1 MNKHSILQYLS
12 VLMFFFVS
20 CTYEIVDIYDSN
32 EDSSEDLNSEL
43 TTIKVSISDE
53 PSTKTYMSDDTGEN
67 GSRVKIFWSKSD
79 YITVK
84 SGDDSYIFQF
94 KEYDESMSYA
104 DFMTIYDLPELE
116 SNTTLTA
123 EYPHTGKPDLSKQ
136 YGTLQYLYLYHYMT
150 AEYHV
155 DTDNCSWEDVSFT
168 FKTQTPI
175 LKLTLRNDAFK
186 GQIVKNVQF
195 SIGNNIITS
204 SLGTFTGSDDNGEF
218 TAYFAID
225 PQKINANASITAVCN
240 DTVYEANISAVTSLV
255 AGNLYRINKTMN
267 ISEVFMRYSEDKAII
282 TVYDGASPSVVSSYT
297 QKALND
303 GYVNLSLEG
312 TVSDSVKDA
321 VNSVLLDTQVNTIL
335 NIAGKDTY
343 YVCDEE
349 GFLRW
354 GQAAEN
360 DIWISCS
367 LINDINLTRDWEFCV
382 GTSSS
387 GYAGTFDGNNHEISG
402 LIINQE
408 SQSKPLALISYS
420 SGLVKNLVLRGGK
433 CKNTETNSLYSAL
446 LVGINNGVVENIT
459 LGKYIHDDYVS
470 FNLKSPSSSY
480 VGGIVGC
487 NQGLVKDCV
496 NKIPINI
503 SIPEDLSIYAG
514 SIVGLSVK
522 NIIQSINYGDI
533 TVEGGSNLYIG
544 GVVGRCIDTRFNSG
558 NVFLCG
564 SIGKIYINR
573 NYGKGGVI
581 GESFGTTCVFAG
593 CYTMYG
599 DVVGVKTFGYGN
611 VDHSYTS
618 DYELHSQLYGFY
630 GIYEEVICFKCD
642 EMNTAVEKYNC
653 EYIDKKWER
662 YDDYSYPRL
671 VKK

>member
-1 MNKHSILQYLS
+1 MKQYILPVILALFALCS
-12 VLMFFFVS
+12 VS
-20 CTYEIVDIYDSN
+20 CTYEIVDIDIPDENVNIKETVIRASISG
-32 EDSSEDLNSEL
+32 ETPTK
-43 TTIKVSISDE
+43 TTI
-53 PSTKTYMSDDTGEN
+53 SDDTGEN
-67 GSRVKIFWSKSD
+67 GSRVKISWSKSD
-79 YITVK
+79 YINVK
-84 SGDDSYIFQF
+84 YGDGSYHFQF

-116 SNTTLTA
+116 SNTTITA

-136 YGTLQYLYLYHYMT
+136 YGTLQHLYLYHYMT
-150 AEYHV
+150 ADYHV
-155 DTDNCSWEDVSFT
+155 DTDNCSWEDVSFA

-186 GQIVKNVQF
+186 GQSVKNLQF
-195 SIGNNIITS
+195 SIGNNLIVTALID
-204 SLGTFTGSDDNGEF
+204 FKGSDDNGEF

-225 PQKINANASITAVCN
+225 PQEINANASITAVCN
-240 DTVYEANISAVTSLV
+240 DTGYEANISAVTNLV

-267 ISEVFMRYSEDKAII
+267 ISEVVMIYSDDKAII
-282 TVYDGASPSVVSSYT
+282 SVYNGASPFIVSSYT

-312 TVSDSVKDA
+312 AVSDSVKDA
-321 VNSVLLDTQVNTIL
+321 VNSVLLDAQTNTIL

-367 LINDINLTRDWEFCV
+367 LINDINLTRDWEYCI
-382 GTSSS
+382 GSSSS
-387 GYAGTFDGNNHEISG
+387 GYVGTFNGNNHEISG
-402 LIINQE
+402 LIINQD
-408 SQSKPLALISYS
+408 SQSKPLALISHS
-420 SGLVKNLVLRGGK
+420 SGLVKNLVLRGGR
-433 CKNTETNSLYSAL
+433 CNNTETNSNYSAL

-470 FNLKSPSSSY
+470 FNLQSPSTSY
-480 VGGIVGC
+480 VGGIVGG

-496 NKIPINI
+496 NNIPINI
-503 SIPEDLSIYAG
+503 SIPEDLSIYGG
-514 SIVGLSVK
+514 SIVGLNSK
-522 NIIQSINYGDI
+522 NLIQSVNKGDF

-544 GVVGRCIDTRFNSG
+544 GVVGRCTDTRFNSG
-558 NVFLCG
+558 NVYLCG
-564 SIGKIYINR
+564 SNGRIYINR

-599 DVVGVKTFGYGN
+599 DIVGVKTFGYGN

-642 EMNTAVEKYNC
+642 EMNTAVESYNC

-662 YDDYSYPRL
+662 YDNYSYPRL

>member
-1 MNKHSILQYLS
+1 MKQYILPVILALFALCS
-12 VLMFFFVS
+12 VS
-20 CTYEIVDIYDSN
+20 CTYEIVDIDIPDENVNIKETVIRASISG
-32 EDSSEDLNSEL
+32 ETPTK
-43 TTIKVSISDE
+43 TTI
-53 PSTKTYMSDDTGEN
+53 SDDTGEN
-67 GSRVKIFWSKSD
+67 GSRVKISWSKSD
-79 YITVK
+79 YINVK
-84 SGDDSYIFQF
+84 YGDGSYHFQF

-116 SNTTLTA
+116 SNTTITA

-136 YGTLQYLYLYHYMT
+136 YGTLQHLYLYHYMT
-150 AEYHV
+150 ADYHV
-155 DTDNCSWEDVSFT
+155 DTDNCSWEDVSFA

-186 GQIVKNVQF
+186 GQSVKNLQF
-195 SIGNNIITS
+195 SIGNNLIVTALID
-204 SLGTFTGSDDNGEF
+204 FKGSDDNGEF

-225 PQKINANASITAVCN
+225 PQEINANASITAVCN

-267 ISEVFMRYSEDKAII
+267 ISEVVMIYSDDKAII
-282 TVYDGASPSVVSSYT
+282 SVYNGASPFIVSSYT

-312 TVSDSVKDA
+312 AVSDSVKDA
-321 VNSVLLDTQVNTIL
+321 VNSVLLDAQTNTIL

-367 LINDINLTRDWEFCV
+367 LINDINLTRDWEYCI
-382 GTSSS
+382 GSSSS
-387 GYAGTFDGNNHEISG
+387 GYVGTFNGNNHEISG
-402 LIINQE
+402 LIINQD
-408 SQSKPLALISYS
+408 SQSKPLALISHS
-420 SGLVKNLVLRGGK
+420 SGLVKNLVLRGGR
-433 CKNTETNSLYSAL
+433 CNNTETNSNYSAL

-470 FNLKSPSSSY
+470 FNLQSPSTSY
-480 VGGIVGC
+480 VGGIVGG

-496 NKIPINI
+496 NNIPINI
-503 SIPEDLSIYAG
+503 SIPEDLSIYGG
-514 SIVGLSVK
+514 SIVGLNSK
-522 NIIQSINYGDI
+522 NLIQSVNKGDF

-544 GVVGRCIDTRFNSG
+544 GVVGRCTDTRFNSG
-558 NVFLCG
+558 KVYLCG
-564 SIGKIYINR
+564 SNGRIYINR

-599 DVVGVKTFGYGN
+599 DIVGVKTFGYGN

-642 EMNTAVEKYNC
+642 EMNTAVESYNC

-662 YDDYSYPRL
+662 YDNYSYPRL